1 MTGRARLLAAATLAA
16 LGAAPLLGA
25 SGPSDAEIAHIAYTA
40 GALDV
45 AAAKQALAKSQNAEV
60 RSFAEVMLRDH
71 EAVNAKALAL
81 VKKLKVTPVDNATSQ
96 ALAKQAKATEATLAA
111 LDGAAF
117 DRAYAANEV
126 VFHRTVNGALKETLI
141 PSADN
146 AELKGLLQTGLTLF
160 GEHQA
165 HAEHLAA
172 ALK

>member
-16 LGAAPLLGA
+16 LGAAPLLA
-25 SGPSDAEIAHIAYTA
+25 AAGPSDAEIAHIAYTA

-45 AAAKQALAKSQNAEV
+45 AAAKQALAKSHNAEV

-71 EAVNAKALAL
+71 EVVNEKALAL
-81 VKKLKVTPVDNATSQ
+81 VKKLKVTPADNATSQ
-96 ALAKQAKATEATLAA
+96 ALAKQAKDTEARLAA
-111 LDGAAF
+111 LNGSAF
-117 DRAYAANEV
+117 DHAYAANEV
-126 VFHRTVNGALKETLI
+126 AFHRTVNGALKDTLI

-146 AELKGLLQTGLTLF
+146 AELKGLLETGLTLF